1 MSTADAPSAGAQPHT
16 LFVRWLTWMLL
27 LNLAWEIAQV
37 SLYTLPSPPFRFF
50 TAYSIAHCTLGDGLI
65 ASAIY
70 IAAGLAAGRRW
81 PLDAPLRG
89 LTVLLPLGIGYT
101 AYSEWRNVYIANG
114 WGYDAAMPML
124 FGLGLSPLAQWLVI
138 PPVAVWLVRRQMR

>member
-70 IAAGLAAGRRW
+70 VAARLAG
-81 PLDAPLRG
+81 
-89 LTVLLPLGIGYT
+89 
-101 AYSEWRNVYIANG
+101 
-114 WGYDAAMPML
+114 
-124 FGLGLSPLAQWLVI
+124 
-138 PPVAVWLVRRQMR
+138 